1 MFAVVF
7 EPTLQILPF
16 GDVVI
21 CFGQRRSAHQTQR
34 MRHKELFG
42 AEQLK
47 GRRLR
52 QRLKSNV
59 VSVCPRESIFSDTP
73 ALSPVFEFIVKHFI
87 SAES

>member
-7 EPTLQILPF
+7 ELTLKILPF

-34 MRHKELFG
+34 MRQGIIWSRTAKRKKVETT
-42 AEQLK
+42 
-47 GRRLR
+47 
-52 QRLKSNV
+52 LKSNV
-59 VSVCPRESIFSDTP
+59 VSVCPRGGIFSDTP